1 MGRRSLVYVLGTQK
15 TGEGQVSTPVPSAV
29 GGETGV
35 LSHRT
40 WYVGDGVSGFPLFS
54 RALTRQGWGLCLL

>member
-1 MGRRSLVYVLGTQK
+1 MLGTQK
-15 TGEGQVSTPVPSAV
+15 TGEGQVSTQVPSAV

-40 WYVGDGVSGFPLFS
+40 WHVGDGVSGFSLFN
-54 RALTRQGWGLCLL
+54 RALTRQGRGLCLL